1 MRRAAAAHFRADWL
15 CVSID
20 WRCVKLGEY
29 SPPDIAITGVS
40 VASTISTRRRRTV
53 VLYLLRIV
61 EDRRTAG
68 LLTLRRWQRRFNCG
82 LASLLFNNCYL
93 VLGA

>member
-1 MRRAAAAHFRADWL
+1 MRWAAAAHFRADWL

-29 SPPDIAITGVS
+29 SPPDIAITRQ
-40 VASTISTRRRRTV
+40 RRIHGFYAAEENRCARC
-53 VLYLLRIV
+53 LLRIV

-68 LLTLRRWQRRFNCG
+68 VLTLRRCQRRFNRG
-82 LASLLFNNCYL
+82 LASLLFNSCYH